1 MNAHLIMEYYPQRLW
16 ALIGDDFF
24 GQELKSLER
33 EWGGGVSGLSGSFNP
48 VSHQLFLIEEF
59 VLRHIGSA
67 EGQRVGFLHIESAE
81 GHRVGFGT

>member
-1 MNAHLIMEYYPQRLW
+1 M
-16 ALIGDDFF
+16 
-24 GQELKSLER
+24 
-33 EWGGGVSGLSGSFNP
+33 SGLSGSFNP
-48 VSHQLFLIEEF
+48 VSHHLFLIEEF

>member
-33 EWGGGVSGLSGSFNP
+33 EEGGECGLRGSFNP
-48 VSHQLFLIEEF
+48 VSHQLFLIKEF
-59 VLRHIGSA
+59 A
-67 EGQRVGFLHIESAE
+67 ETYRVS
-81 GHRVGFGT
+81 

>member
-33 EWGGGVSGLSGSFNP
+33 EWGGGGEWL
-48 VSHQLFLIEEF
+48 EWEF
-59 VLRHIGSA
+59 
-67 EGQRVGFLHIESAE
+67 
-81 GHRVGFGT
+81 